1 MNDTFDARGMRCPL
15 AFVKTKQQ
23 LIKGKA
29 KVFLFDDEISLYNF
43 THYLT
48 QSGRQYQQTEY
59 ADYVQITLILC
70 N

>member
-1 MNDTFDARGMRCPL
+1 MNTAFDARGLKCPL

-43 THYLT
+43 KSYLLKVGLCFREDIE
-48 QSGRQYQQTEY
+48 SEF
-59 ADYVQITLILC
+59 VKITLVA
-70 N
+70 